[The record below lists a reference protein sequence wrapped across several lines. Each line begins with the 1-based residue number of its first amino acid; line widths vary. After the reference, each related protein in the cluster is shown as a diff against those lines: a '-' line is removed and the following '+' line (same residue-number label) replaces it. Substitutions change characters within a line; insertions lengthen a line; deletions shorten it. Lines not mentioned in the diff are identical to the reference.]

1 MNWRALFI
9 AWLVQ
14 FGIMFAIDA
23 VILWKFNYL
32 LPFKIEL
39 AIKLVLMTIIFM
51 ILDRKPDPP
60 TST

>member
-9 AWLVQ
+9 AWLIQ

-23 VILWKFNYL
+23 VLLWKFNYL
-32 LPFKIEL
+32 FPFKIEL
-39 AIKLVLMTIIFM
+39 AIKLVLMAIIFI
-51 ILDRKPDPP
+51 ILDRKPDLP